1 MEHIVRLVKDN
12 LKAVHS
18 NKTEKTMAKRTSAL
32 SGMKVITNKFDVT
45 SNTLIR
51 ASRHKI
57 PSSIEDEQL
66 IIHSLLLMQPF
77 SCVPG
82 RQMPSYTNPVQSPLK
97 KMNIQNMVSW
107 IREHQYLQL
116 NDIGKWAFLL
126 IRLIQKKMH
135 EVYYFVK
142 IITLKLEQTFIT

>member
-1 MEHIVRLVKDN
+1 MDVKLAHETFYGLFVNNSGKEDTCIGADLQMEHIVRLVKDN

-32 SGMKVITNKFDVT
+32 SGMKVITNQFDVT
-45 SNTLIR
+45 SDTLIR

-66 IIHSLLLMQPF
+66 IIHSLLPMQPF

-82 RQMPSYTNPVQSPLK
+82 RQMSSYKSPVQSPLK

-116 NDIGKWAFLL
+116 HDIG
-126 IRLIQKKMH
+126 Q
-135 EVYYFVK
+135 
-142 IITLKLEQTFIT
+142 